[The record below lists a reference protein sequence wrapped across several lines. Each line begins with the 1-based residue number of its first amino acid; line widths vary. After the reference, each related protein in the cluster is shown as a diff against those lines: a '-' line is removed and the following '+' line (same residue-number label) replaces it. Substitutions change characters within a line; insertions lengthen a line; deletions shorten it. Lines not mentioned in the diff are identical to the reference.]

1 MEGEDGGWD
10 NYKQI
15 LSARATQRL
24 FGAADAKRE
33 LKAPFSSSNFPLP
46 AQKNWHCVC
55 VCMCIYNERKEETP
69 YTCLYLRVQKAGGGR
84 WGRGRDRSKL
94 FSFISCMFLGVG
106 GGGPYFSLRRCL
118 PT

>member
-46 AQKNWHCVC
+46 AQKNWHFVCVC
-55 VCMCIYNERKEETP
+55 VCAFTMRGRRKHLTHVCIYGYKRRGAMGKGER
-69 YTCLYLRVQKAGGGR
+69 Q
-84 WGRGRDRSKL
+84 
-94 FSFISCMFLGVG
+94 I
-106 GGGPYFSLRRCL
+106 
-118 PT
+118 

>member
-69 YTCLYLRVQKAGGGR
+69 YTCLYLRVQKAGGDGE
-84 WGRGRDRSKL
+84 
-94 FSFISCMFLGVG
+94 G
-106 GGGPYFSLRRCL
+106 GETDLNYSALYPACSWA
-118 PT
+118 